1 MTVKR
6 VFGLEWRTALLFL
19 LYVLAIS
26 LLYAGIE
33 CLSAFYLA
41 AYPHLASQLYLLK
54 AGGFIL
60 LVSTIMYILLRQW
73 QRLFQETEKRE
84 AQQQRQ
90 IRAVEQ
96 FTEQIIDNA
105 LVWINVLD
113 PKGCITVW
121 NKAAEQLSGYSKEE
135 VQHNT
140 AIWEWFYPDATY
152 RAAITAKVNEIMQQG
167 QEVVGYET
175 RICTKSGEEKIIAW
189 NSRRFFNAKGELLGS
204 IAIGQDVTAQ
214 KEMALELQ
222 RLATHDFLTG
232 LYNRREVM
240 QRLEEDFARA
250 KRYKRPLAILMV
262 DVDHFKQV
270 NDQFGHQAGD
280 EVLSRFSVMLREAIR
295 SVDYAGRYGGEEFI
309 LVLPEATAD
318 MAVEFAE
325 RLRKDVKAEPW
336 HNIVQPLKTLT
347 ISVGVACYTEKT
359 HSLDGLIYAADQA
372 LYQAKGSGRDQVCI
386 ASESNEFT
394 TGFIR

>member
-1 MTVKR
+1 MNLKR
-6 VFGLEWRTALLFL
+6 FFGLEQRTALLFL
-19 LYVLAIS
+19 LYISAIS

-33 CLSAFYLA
+33 CVSAFYFT
-41 AYPHLASQLYLLK
+41 AYPHLTAQVYLLK
-54 AGGFIL
+54 AGIFIL
-60 LVSTIMYILLRQW
+60 LVSAIMYILLHQW

-84 AQQQRQ
+84 ALQQRQ
-90 IRAVEQ
+90 LHAVEQ

-113 PKGCITVW
+113 PNGHITVW
-121 NKAAEQLSGYSKEE
+121 NKAAAQLSGYSKDE
-135 VQHNT
+135 VQNNA
-140 AIWEWFYPDATY
+140 AIWEWLYPDAAY
-152 RAAITAKVNEIMQQG
+152 RAEIATKVNEILQHG

-175 RICTKSGEEKIIAW
+175 RICTKGGEEKVIAW

-214 KEMALELQ
+214 KEMASELQ

-240 QRLEEDFARA
+240 HRLEEDFARA

-270 NDQFGHQAGD
+270 NDQFGHQVGD
-280 EVLSRFSVMLREAIR
+280 GVLSRFSIMLREAIR

-325 RLRKDVKAEPW
+325 RLRMDVKAEPW
-336 HNIVQPLKTLT
+336 HNIVQSLKTLT
-347 ISVGVACYTEKT
+347 ISVGVSCYTEQT
-359 HSLDGLIYAADQA
+359 HSLDSLIYAADQA
-372 LYQAKGSGRDQVCI
+372 LYQAKGNGRDQVCI
-386 ASESNEFT
+386 ASESKGFS
-394 TGFIR
+394 TGVIR